1 MLVIMNKTG
10 KAPALKELTV
20 YKESRFGVRNGECHK
35 GHHQNDYQGHTTQ
48 KGYGKEKIKGD

>member
-1 MLVIMNKTG
+1 MLVIMLNKIG

-35 GHHQNDYQGHTTQ
+35 GHHQND
-48 KGYGKEKIKGD
+48 